1 MRPVPDPYLY
11 NLIQNGESQKLDF
24 KFAVNDA
31 RKIARTLGAFSNT
44 DGGTLLIG
52 VKDNGVIAG
61 VRSEEEIYMLDS
73 AAGLYC
79 RPAVRFEVRKW
90 DFDKKSVLEVIV
102 PKGKKPP
109 YSVKDDT
116 DNWLIYIRVKDQN
129 LLAPRI
135 LLKLW
140 EAERSLEP
148 PVMSYSDKEE
158 LLLQYLDENE
168 SISLPQFCEIAE
180 IPRLLADHIII
191 NLVRMEIISM
201 DIQEKGVLFRLRQE
215 L

>member
-1 MRPVPDPYLY
+1 MRPVPDPYLH
-11 NLIQNGESQKLDF
+11 NLIQNGESQILDF

-44 DGGTLLIG
+44 NGGTLLIG
-52 VKDNGVIAG
+52 VKDNGIIAG
-61 VRSEEEIYMLDS
+61 VRSEEEIYMLES
-73 AAGLYC
+73 AATLYC
-79 RPAVRFEVRKW
+79 RPVVRFEVRKW

-102 PKGKKPP
+102 PKGNKPP

-116 DNWLIYIRVKDQN
+116 DNWLVYIRVKDQN

-140 EAERSLEP
+140 EAEKSNEP

-158 LLLQYLDENE
+158 ILLRFLDEYPR
-168 SISLPQFCEIAE
+168 ITLPLFCQIAE
-180 IPRLLADHIII
+180 IPRQLADHIII
-191 NLVRMEIISM
+191 NMVRMNILQMEIE
-201 DIQEKGVLFRLRQE
+201 EKGISFRLIS
-215 L
+215 